1 MTSGSFGS
9 EFRPCKNVATGL
21 QILFYILTD
30 QRYLVM
36 LTTGGLVLIEQK
48 LEYISKLTRQKD
60 IYILVTLSENGQ
72 GEEITRLKT
81 LE

>member
-1 MTSGSFGS
+1 MF
-9 EFRPCKNVATGL
+9 
-21 QILFYILTD
+21 
-30 QRYLVM
+30 
-36 LTTGGLVLIEQK
+36 TTGGLVLIEQK